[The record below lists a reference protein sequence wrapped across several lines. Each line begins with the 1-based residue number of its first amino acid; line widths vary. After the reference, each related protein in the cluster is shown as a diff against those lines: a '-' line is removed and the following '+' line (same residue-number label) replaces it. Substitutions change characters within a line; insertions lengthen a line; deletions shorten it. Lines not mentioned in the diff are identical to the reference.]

1 MKVSE
6 FKGIKTILTKYIN
19 QSTELTEACVVDDH
33 ITLDHLTIGQ
43 VKDLTTKAR
52 ELQSKTDQ
60 FLKQDLYHIIGM
72 GNLSAS
78 QSAALNKLVKGITEH
93 RTVIKTLA
101 GIPTLPN
108 KVSNTSTYKATAFEL
123 NLKNKNIVKS
133 SS

>member
-1 MKVSE
+1 MKASE

-19 QSTELTEACVVDDH
+19 QSAELAEACVVDDQ

-43 VKDLTTKAR
+43 AKELTVKAR

-78 QSAALNKLVKGITEH
+78 QSATLNKLVKDITAY
-93 RTVIKTLA
+93 RTVVKTVAAL
-101 GIPTLPN
+101 PTLPN
-108 KVSNTSTYKATAFEL
+108 GVANTSSYKATAFGL
-123 NLKNKNIVKS
+123 KLKNKNFVKN
-133 SS
+133 